1 MKPLSILGITLA
13 LLSGCGRTE
22 HTSAPEPATPIVL
35 VAPVEFTV
43 SQRSTT
49 PLPGSNEK
57 LVITI
62 DDITKG
68 QVMITL
74 SWQNGTPVVDTRSVR
89 QNDVVAFTVSNHTYK
104 IKLKRLTNVLVGE
117 DSAVFQLWPTT
128 IERDKVLSQSQKIE
142 TLILSLR
149 QLVGAKFI
157 RNEQEHT
164 LDKAIAHMRKKW
176 KWKRSEIKTAED
188 FIMIV
193 GSKSST
199 SGKPYM
205 IRLPDGTETKAEEWF
220 SKQLALMKTPSNQ
233 HMDSDKQ

>member
-1 MKPLSILGITLA
+1 MKLLSILVITLV

-22 HTSAPEPATPIVL
+22 QTSAPEPAAPTVL
-35 VAPVEFTV
+35 DAPVEFTV

-49 PLPGSNEK
+49 PLPGTNEEV
-57 LVITI
+57 VITLG
-62 DDITKG
+62 DITGG
-68 QVMITL
+68 QVMTTL
-74 SWQNGTPVVDTRSVR
+74 SWHDGTPVVDTRSIS
-89 QNDVVAFTVSNHTYK
+89 QNDVVSFTVSNQTYK
-104 IKLKRLTNVLVGE
+104 IKLKLLTNVLVGE

-149 QLVGAKFI
+149 QLEGARFI

-164 LDKAIAHMRKKW
+164 LDKAIAHMRMKW

-188 FIMIV
+188 FIRIA

-205 IRLPDGTETKAEEWF
+205 IRLSDGTETKAEEWF
-220 SKQLALMKTPSNQ
+220 SKQLALMNTPRNQ

>member
-22 HTSAPEPATPIVL
+22 NTSAPEPAAPIVL
-35 VAPVEFTV
+35 DAPVEFTV

-57 LVITI
+57 VAITI
-62 DDITKG
+62 DDITSS

-74 SWQNGTPVVDTRSVR
+74 LWQNGTPIVATRSVR
-89 QNDVVAFTVSNHTYK
+89 QNDVVAFTVNNHTYK

-117 DSAVFQLWPTT
+117 DSAVFQLWPVT
-128 IERDKVLSQSQKIE
+128 IEKDKVLSQGERIE

-149 QLVGAKFI
+149 ELVGARFI
-157 RNEQEHT
+157 RNGKEHT
-164 LDKAIAHMRKKW
+164 LDKAIAHMRMKWEWKK
-176 KWKRSEIKTAED
+176 SEIKTAED
-188 FIMIV
+188 FIRIA

-205 IRLPDGTETKAEEWF
+205 IRLQDGTEVKAEEWF
-220 SKQLALMKTPSNQ
+220 SKQLELVKTLPNQ
-233 HMDSDKQ
+233 RTDIDKQ